1 MRTMIVG
8 VHYPAIHAVFE
19 MMMQELKELALALN
33 IEVQYSFVQNLPVP
47 DKQTYLGSG
56 KVSEL
61 RQFIQTEAIDL
72 VLFNEELT
80 SVQYLYFQ
88 DQLDCAIEDRTSLI
102 LRIFEQRA
110 RSREAI
116 LQVGIARLKYTLP
129 RLVGAHRE
137 LTGQQGG
144 SGFRGSGETQLEN
157 DRRLLHQ
164 KLQRYEKELRQIA
177 KERQTQR
184 DKRKKS
190 DLPIVA
196 LVGYTN
202 SGKSTLLNA
211 LVDEKKVFEKDM
223 LFATLQTATRYCET
237 DDHLPFL
244 LTDTVGF
251 ISFLPHEL
259 IQAFRSTLEE
269 IREADLI
276 IQVIDVSHPEYTKH
290 IETTEQVLESL
301 GVKDIPMLYVYN
313 KIDKGNIVFLQTREP
328 HLLISAKEKT
338 NLDQLKRFLGKTL
351 FGNLER
357 YQLWIPYAQG
367 ETFAMIMRHVHV
379 KEVQYQEN
387 GIYMDI
393 ETLPSF
399 KKKLE
404 SFIILN

>member
-1 MRTMIVG
+1 M
-8 VHYPAIHAVFE
+8 
-19 MMMQELKELALALN
+19 
-33 IEVQYSFVQNLPVP
+33 
-47 DKQTYLGSG
+47 
-56 KVSEL
+56 
-61 RQFIQTEAIDL
+61 
-72 VLFNEELT
+72 
-80 SVQYLYFQ
+80 
-88 DQLDCAIEDRTSLI
+88 
-102 LRIFEQRA
+102 
-110 RSREAI
+110 
-116 LQVGIARLKYTLP
+116 
-129 RLVGAHRE
+129 
-137 LTGQQGG
+137 
-144 SGFRGSGETQLEN
+144 
-157 DRRLLHQ
+157 
-164 KLQRYEKELRQIA
+164 
-177 KERQTQR
+177 
-184 DKRKKS
+184 
-190 DLPIVA
+190 A

-379 KEVQYQEN
+379 NEVQYQEN